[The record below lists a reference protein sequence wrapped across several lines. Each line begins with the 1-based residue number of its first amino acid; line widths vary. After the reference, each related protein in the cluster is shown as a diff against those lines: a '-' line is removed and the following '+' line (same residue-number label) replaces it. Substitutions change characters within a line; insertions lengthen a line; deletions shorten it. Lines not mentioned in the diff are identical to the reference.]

1 MEETGRKMGPNRAP
15 KKLEIGLKM
24 GKQIFEGKR
33 KGEKFGRKYRMAR
46 LGSISRVFPNDFIFL
61 INCQCHARKGRT

>member
-1 MEETGRKMGPNRAP
+1 
-15 KKLEIGLKM
+15 LEIGLKM
-24 GKQIFEGKR
+24 GKEIFEGKR